1 MKGGDHINRKKGVD
15 VLEFVEYDEQGRSK
29 GADVLEFVKYDEQGC
44 PKGLDILE
52 FATDDEDGASYDES
66 VPEFVEPEKED
77 QTEGIAFRDSAESET
92 EDRSDAIEVLEFS
105 KALLK
110 EERENIIS
118 KDTTKQVFQK
128 GDLRT
133 TLVQQD
139 QIPQTHHPGTSDAV
153 PWTPPILYP
162 ATNFAVAILCKKIF
176 VDRKGREV
184 RERGIIE
191 FRVIV
196 YGRPHDLSVKY
207 TKIRSIAKII
217 TDSIPESIVDYE
229 VQKAEKI
236 VEERFRQDI
245 AYCKSVRIYFEAGW
259 NYIDGRKI
267 YLYDGLDLGADKYA
281 VTGLT
286 LPRYECM
293 RSEYIGIFLRACDL
307 YRDMTTQ
314 SALLMFSLMG
324 ILYQPFREAGFV
336 PRFVLF
342 LNGQTGS
349 MKTTIGKILFTQ
361 LCEEAFRDDPRRF
374 DTDTAVSLERA
385 IVTFGRD
392 TITLVDDFAPAK
404 TEAKRREMQD
414 KLEII
419 IRMVGD
425 GSSRSRSNVQLE
437 DKRGE
442 GVRGMVAL
450 TGEHMGKGISS
461 NLRCLYCRLE
471 RDLVNE
477 DTVTWFQENSYA
489 YTTFLAA
496 FAVYVGQRYNEI
508 KTYIQRQFNVER
520 KFLIGVLKE
529 RRLVDSAVTL
539 QLASDIL
546 HNFLLEFCGMDN
558 GEVETMIL
566 QMRGQIV
573 TCARISEELSK
584 DESVGTIF
592 VKAIAALMR
601 VGNIKLIEDRMMLS
615 DVAGSDGFMDEQFF
629 YFNPDLVHKK
639 VVAFLGQTN
648 IYFPY
653 DLKEVQSLLG
663 DERISQT
670 APNGNGKRTLCA
682 RISVGNGKK
691 YNFLKIRR
699 TIFEAVVEGTFE
711 SERGR

>member
-1 MKGGDHINRKKGVD
+1 MEFLERDEQGHPKGYEVLEFITNDEDGTSRGVS
-15 VLEFVEYDEQGRSK
+15 VLEFVEPE
-29 GADVLEFVKYDEQGC
+29 E
-44 PKGLDILE
+44 
-52 FATDDEDGASYDES
+52 EDH
-66 VPEFVEPEKED
+66 PEGTAVH
-77 QTEGIAFRDSAESET
+77 DSAELKA
-92 EDRSDAIEVLEFS
+92 EDRPGAVDVLDFPKTS
-105 KALLK
+105 LK
-110 EERENIIS
+110 EKSEDIIS
-118 KDTTKQVFQK
+118 KDPIKQVFQEEK
-128 GDLRT
+128 QISTMLH
-133 TLVQQD
+133 QD

-153 PWTPPILYP
+153 PWTSPILYP

-196 YGRPHDLSVKY
+196 YGRSHDLSVKY

-217 TDSIPESIVDYE
+217 TDSIPEAIVDYD

-236 VEERFRQDI
+236 IEERFRQDI

-267 YLYDGLDLGADKYA
+267 YLYDGLDLGADRYA

-307 YRDMTTQ
+307 YHDMTTQ
-314 SALLMFSLMG
+314 SAMLMFSLMG

-349 MKTTIGKILFTQ
+349 MKTTIGKILLTQ
-361 LCEEAFRDDPRRF
+361 LCGEAYRDDPRRF
-374 DTDTAVSLERA
+374 DTDTTVSLERA
-385 IVTFGRD
+385 IVTSGRD

-414 KLEII
+414 KLEMI

-477 DTVTWFQENSYA
+477 DTVTWFQEHPYA

-496 FAVYVGQRYNEI
+496 FAEYVGQRYDGI
-508 KTYIQRQFNVER
+508 KAYIQRQFNVER
-520 KFLIGVLKE
+520 KCLIGVLKE

-546 HNFLLEFCGMDN
+546 HDFLLEFCGMEN

-573 TCARISEELSK
+573 ACARISEELSK

-601 VGNIKLIEDRMMLS
+601 VGNIKLIEDKMMLS